1 MLYLKCT
8 AEVQKILGLPKSAL
22 AQAISTDAS
31 LGNWYINRFKIDQ
44 RDVYIFMSESTYLS
58 FLLYQGKKPVT
69 ATTLPN
75 MMLAGIEQLLLM
87 RGYSKTIVGEA
98 LTPYHSGLYAKTDN
112 RSVLGVLN
120 DLVLCYRTM
129 IEAEGGL
136 HSCDLTSIIMKMNK
150 MPQRTLQWSNS
161 WEAVQ
166 AKLGRPETIH

>member
-1 MLYLKCT
+1 
-8 AEVQKILGLPKSAL
+8 
-22 AQAISTDAS
+22 
-31 LGNWYINRFKIDQ
+31 
-44 RDVYIFMSESTYLS
+44 
-58 FLLYQGKKPVT
+58 
-69 ATTLPN
+69 
-75 MMLAGIEQLLLM
+75 
-87 RGYSKTIVGEA
+87 
-98 LTPYHSGLYAKTDN
+98 
-112 RSVLGVLN
+112 VLGVLN